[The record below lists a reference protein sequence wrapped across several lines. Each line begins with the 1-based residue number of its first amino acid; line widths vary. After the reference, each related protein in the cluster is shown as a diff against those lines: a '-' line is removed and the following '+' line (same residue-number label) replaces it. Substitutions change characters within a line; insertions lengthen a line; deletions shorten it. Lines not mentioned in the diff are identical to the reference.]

1 LPNQPNANVLLKWYD
16 NHARI
21 LPWRVTPADRRLG
34 EVPDPYRIWL
44 SEIMLQQTTVAVVKA
59 YFQKFIKRWPNVFEL
74 AAANDSEVMAAW
86 AGLGYYAR
94 ARNLLKCARKV
105 VSNFNGEFPLDRGQ
119 LQSLPGIGPYTSAA
133 LASIAFDQ
141 SETVIDGNVER
152 VMSRLFNL
160 HVPLPKSKAQLTV
173 LAETLTPKHRPGD
186 YAQAV
191 MDLGATICT
200 PKSPSCDL
208 CPWNNSCLARLH
220 GSAAE
225 LPKKIAKAKK
235 PTRNGFA
242 YVASRDDGAV
252 FLEQRPD
259 AGLLGGMLC
268 WPSSNWVEGEPKF
281 EPPFQADWAEVADEV
296 RHTFTHFHL
305 KLKVM
310 VASSSFKNIN
320 QEFVEKNKFYVAD
333 LPTVMRK
340 VWNVAISSNKLPDVE
355 KKPHHRG
362 GA

>member
-1 LPNQPNANVLLKWYD
+1 
-16 NHARI
+16 
-21 LPWRVTPADRRLG
+21 
-34 EVPDPYRIWL
+34 
-44 SEIMLQQTTVAVVKA
+44 
-59 YFQKFIKRWPNVFEL
+59 
-74 AAANDSEVMAAW
+74 
-86 AGLGYYAR
+86 
-94 ARNLLKCARKV
+94 
-105 VSNFNGEFPLDRGQ
+105 
-119 LQSLPGIGPYTSAA
+119 
-133 LASIAFDQ
+133 
-141 SETVIDGNVER
+141 
-152 VMSRLFNL
+152 MSRLFDV

-173 LAETLTPKHRPGD
+173 LAEKLTPKRRPGD

-208 CPWNNSCLARLH
+208 CPWNSPCLARQH
-220 GSAAE
+220 GSVAE

-235 PTRNGFA
+235 PTRNGFV

-259 AGLLGGMLC
+259 VGLLGGMLC

-281 EPPFQADWAEVADEV
+281 APPFQADWVEVADEV

-310 VASSSFKNIN
+310 VAQSISDEGNHQFTKES
-320 QEFVEKNKFYVAD
+320 EFFVSN

-340 VWNVAISSNKLPDVE
+340 VWDAASRLT
-355 KKPHHRG
+355 
-362 GA
+362 